1 MQMKPFTRGGTT
13 NLHGYEKLK
22 SGVLNNTMLE
32 TGFASLNLNPISQ
45 DLYITEYRPDLH
57 HIILN
62 KAIPHIK
69 VALDGQELPTNMMEI
84 TQTASFQKLIHSAH
98 VRNLTANPLDF
109 CLFNP
114 KPEDGERELFDQ
126 IKQEWMWRNCEWN
139 KYMAINTCKQL
150 GNCGLL
156 FSYDKETGKY
166 TMTNFSYED
175 GYQMTPNYDEYGNLE
190 DYPDEYDGRFLA
202 PHEEQIRNLIQRYD
216 AMCKENLAEYFDGS
230 NSAVAKLKEVHF
242 GTQNVSGVLYGC
254 IRAELTEP
262 FTEAEEAEFLD
273 WLEGQCS
280 DGYGEGLEQRPI
292 RTEDGDLYVSFWNGG
307 DDYFLLGSDDFDAY
321 LTDHKM
327 GGM

>member
-1 MQMKPFTRGGTT
+1 MKRERDINWFLSEPTRLMQMKPFTRGGTT

-69 VALDGQELPTNMMEI
+69 VVLDGQELPTNMMEI

-114 KPEDGERELFDQ
+114 KPEDGEREMFDQ

-156 FSYDKETGKY
+156 FSYDKETV
-166 TMTNFSYED
+166 N
-175 GYQMTPNYDEYGNLE
+175 
-190 DYPDEYDGRFLA
+190 
-202 PHEEQIRNLIQRYD
+202 
-216 AMCKENLAEYFDGS
+216 
-230 NSAVAKLKEVHF
+230 
-242 GTQNVSGVLYGC
+242 TQ
-254 IRAELTEP
+254 
-262 FTEAEEAEFLD
+262 
-273 WLEGQCS
+273 
-280 DGYGEGLEQRPI
+280 
-292 RTEDGDLYVSFWNGG
+292 
-307 DDYFLLGSDDFDAY
+307 
-321 LTDHKM
+321 
-327 GGM
+327 